1 MTDRAPTR
9 LLTALQHTAEVLR
22 EIGRPFALVGGL
34 AVSIRVEPRFTRDID
49 LAVAVADD
57 AAAEAL
63 VADLQG
69 RGFTIQLSLE
79 QRALERLAA
88 VRMTPPGESAAG
100 IVVDLLFASSGIE
113 ADICA
118 AAELMEITAGIEI
131 PVATAGHL
139 LVMKVLS
146 RSAERPQDETDL
158 RALLQVLT
166 GDERRRAIAAAGQIE
181 RLGANRGKPLRAEV
195 NALLLTGE
203 PERSE

>member
-1 MTDRAPTR
+1 MSDRAPTR
-9 LLTALQHTAEVLR
+9 LLTALLRTGEVLR
-22 EIGRPFALVGGL
+22 ELGRPFALVGGL

-118 AAELMEITAGIEI
+118 AAELMEITAGIAV

-146 RSAERPQDETDL
+146 RSADRPQDETDL
-158 RALLQVLT
+158 RALLKVLT
-166 GDERRRAIAAAGQIE
+166 DGERQRAIAAAVQIE
-181 RLGANRGKPLRAEV
+181 RLGANRGKPLGAEV
-195 NALLLTGE
+195 NALLI
-203 PERSE
+203 PDP